1 MCEKCGLVIDETAK
15 GFEKAF
21 KGKIKR
27 DELGN
32 IINCPNCGASKKF
45 LKKITK
51 EKMEEIK
58 IRQKRKKEKAQNR
71 ERTIA
76 NENIKDDLIDL
87 LDDLSKRVLND
98 EIPVKRFVVIFMNL
112 SKKIV
117 DRYSKNVDLDIDWL
131 DYRKNM
137 LEACQIV
144 IDSYSFKE
152 EATKLM
158 ESYNDDI
165 EQDKLY
171 LAELEYYINDDKYS
185 VAAYEYEERIKEY
198 DNKSKNLFDKERKM
212 QLEKEYQKRREE
224 LQNKAEAREKRR
236 LERNIS

>member
-1 MCEKCGLVIDETAK
+1 
-15 GFEKAF
+15 
-21 KGKIKR
+21 
-27 DELGN
+27 
-32 IINCPNCGASKKF
+32 
-45 LKKITK
+45 
-51 EKMEEIK
+51 
-58 IRQKRKKEKAQNR
+58 
-71 ERTIA
+71 
-76 NENIKDDLIDL
+76 
-87 LDDLSKRVLND
+87 
-98 EIPVKRFVVIFMNL
+98 MNL